1 MIILKPSFW
10 PQHPSMSDRSI
21 ILGIMKL
28 KVAGEQND
36 DDLQALDD
44 LIEAARRKFSQVID
58 NKLNIEVKSFP
69 FTKTSLTP
77 DKSGYRALDF
87 VQIGIN
93 EKTERKLAFLLI
105 ITDVEIAAASM
116 SYLLALPSQLTNVA
130 VISTRRLVDYGD
142 DKVSQ
147 DKIRTERLTT
157 LMLHCFGRLLNLKY
171 VRDSSNYLAHVQLA
185 DDLDSMQYFTENQ
198 YQQMVKN
205 LPQEAN
211 DRYSKNSNKGSKLSF
226 IIRHTLGN
234 IPLIFRGAVRA
245 NPLRIATKMPTMIA
259 TALSVIIV
267 LIFGGETWDFAAS
280 VSYGQLAVFVVASLI
295 AANFVL
301 YRAFSFRLISTR
313 QGQTSESSVVT
324 AAATYLALVLTL
336 ISLFFMFGVL
346 MYGVV
351 VFVFPDPLMSTW
363 TSNKD
368 GSSFAA
374 HMRLV
379 AFLASVG
386 VLSGSLGGSVDS
398 RSVVRNVLFAADET

>member
-1 MIILKPSFW
+1 
-10 PQHPSMSDRSI
+10 
-21 ILGIMKL
+21 MKL

-36 DDLQALDD
+36 DSKLLDD
-44 LIEAARRKFSQVID
+44 ITEAAVSTFNQAIGENLR
-58 NKLNIEVKSFP
+58 IEVKSFSL
-69 FTKTSLTP
+69 TKASLTP
-77 DKSGYRALDF
+77 DESGYRALDF

-93 EKTERKLAFLLI
+93 EKTERRLAFLLI

-130 VISTRRLVDYGD
+130 VISTHRLNTYERDERL
-142 DKVSQ
+142 Q
-147 DKIRTERLTT
+147 NIQRTERLAT
-157 LMLHCFGRLLNLKY
+157 LMLHCFGRLLNLDYSKE
-171 VRDSSNYLAHVQLA
+171 STNYLARIPVV
-185 DDLDSMQYFTENQ
+185 DDLDNMQHFTEAQ
-198 YQQMVKN
+198 YQQMIEN
-205 LPQEAN
+205 LPREAN
-211 DRYSKNSNKGSKLSF
+211 DRYSKDSSNSGKITF
-226 IIRHTLGN
+226 ITRHTLSN
-234 IPLIFRGAVRA
+234 LPRIFRGATRA

-267 LIFGGETWDFAAS
+267 LIFGAETWDFAAS
-280 VSYGQLAVFVVASLI
+280 VSFGQLAVFVIASFL

-336 ISLFFMFGVL
+336 ICLFLIFGVL

-351 VFVFPDPLMSTW
+351 VFVFPDALMSTW
-363 TSNKD
+363 TSDKD
-368 GSSFAA
+368 GASFAA

-398 RSVVRNVLFAADET
+398 RSVVRNVLFATDET

>member
-1 MIILKPSFW
+1 MNERNIT
-10 PQHPSMSDRSI
+10 
-21 ILGIMKL
+21 LGIMTL
-28 KVAGEQND
+28 SVAEPQNAD
-36 DDLQALDD
+36 TLDTFGTFST
-44 LIEAARRKFSQVID
+44 LNELTEAAAVEFKKIISE
-58 NKLNIEVKSFP
+58 KLDIEVVSFS
-69 FTKTSLTP
+69 FTRPNLTP
-77 DKSGYRALDF
+77 DENGYRALDF
-87 VQIGIN
+87 IQIGIN

-105 ITDVEIAAASM
+105 ITDIEIAAASM

-130 VISTRRLVDYGD
+130 VISTRRLVTDEE
-142 DKVSQ
+142 DKLLQ
-147 DKIRTERLTT
+147 KALRTDRLTT
-157 LMLHCFGRLLNLKY
+157 LMLHCFGRLLNLDY
-171 VRDSSNYLAHVQLA
+171 VKESSNYLAHIQTA
-185 DDLDSMQYFTENQ
+185 SDLDRMQHFTKDQ
-198 YQQMVKN
+198 HHQMIRN
-205 LPQEAN
+205 LPREAN
-211 DRYSKNSNKGSKLSF
+211 DRYSRGSNKSSKLSF
-226 IIRHTLGN
+226 IIRHALN
-234 IPLIFRGAVRA
+234 NLPRIFRGAIRA

-280 VSYGQLAVFVVASLI
+280 VSYGQLAVFVIASFL

-336 ISLFFMFGVL
+336 ICLFLMFSVL

-363 TSNKD
+363 TSDKD
-368 GSSFAA
+368 GASLGA

-379 AFLASVG
+379 AFLAAVG

-398 RSVVRNVLFAADET
+398 RSVVRNVLFASDET

>member
-1 MIILKPSFW
+1 MNERHIT
-10 PQHPSMSDRSI
+10 
-21 ILGIMKL
+21 LGIMKL
-28 KVAGEQND
+28 SVAEPQN
-36 DDLQALDD
+36 AETLDTFD
-44 LIEAARRKFSQVID
+44 TFDTLNELTEAAEIEFKRVIGE
-58 NKLNIEVKSFP
+58 NLNIEVVSFP
-69 FTKTSLTP
+69 FTGPSLTP
-77 DKSGYRALDF
+77 DENGYRALDF
-87 VQIGIN
+87 IQIGIN

-105 ITDVEIAAASM
+105 ITDIEIAAASM

-130 VISTRRLVDYGD
+130 VISTRRLVTYEE
-142 DKVSQ
+142 DKLLQKALRS
-147 DKIRTERLTT
+147 ERLTT
-157 LMLHCFGRLLNLKY
+157 LMLHCFGRLLNLDY
-171 VRDSSNYLAHVQLA
+171 VKETTNYLAHVQMA
-185 DDLDSMQYFTENQ
+185 SDLDRMQQFTKAQ
-198 YQQMVKN
+198 YQQMIEN
-205 LPQEAN
+205 LPREAN
-211 DRYSKNSNKGSKLSF
+211 DRYSKDSNKSSKLSF
-226 IIRHTLGN
+226 VIRHTLN
-234 IPLIFRGAVRA
+234 NLPRIFRGAIRA

-280 VSYGQLAVFVVASLI
+280 VSYGQLAVFVIASFL

-336 ISLFFMFGVL
+336 ICLFLMFGVL

-363 TSNKD
+363 TSDQD
-368 GSSFAA
+368 GASLGA

>member
-1 MIILKPSFW
+1 
-10 PQHPSMSDRSI
+10 
-21 ILGIMKL
+21 MKL
-28 KVAGEQND
+28 TVAGQQND
-36 DDLQALDD
+36 DALNSLDA
-44 LIEAARRKFSQVID
+44 LTEAAKLEFNRIIGKKLDIQV
-58 NKLNIEVKSFP
+58 VSFP
-69 FTKTSLTP
+69 FTGAGLTANEN
-77 DKSGYRALDF
+77 GYRALDF
-87 VQIGIN
+87 IQIGIN

-105 ITDVEIAAASM
+105 ITDVEIAASSM

-130 VISTRRLVDYGD
+130 VVSTRRLVAYEE
-142 DKVSQ
+142 DKLLQ
-147 DKIRTERLTT
+147 KTHLTERLTS
-157 LMLHCFGRLLNLKY
+157 LMLHCFGRLLNLNYAKE
-171 VRDSSNYLAHVQLA
+171 SNNYLAHVQVVG
-185 DDLDSMQYFTENQ
+185 DLDSMQHFTKEQ
-198 YQQMVKN
+198 YQQMIEN
-205 LPQEAN
+205 LPREAN
-211 DRYSKNSNKGSKLSF
+211 DRYSEGSNKDSKLAF

-234 IPLIFRGAVRA
+234 LPRIFRGAIRA

-280 VSYGQLAVFVVASLI
+280 VSYGQLAVFVIASFL

-301 YRAFSFRLISTR
+301 YRAFSFRLIATR

-336 ISLFFMFGVL
+336 ICLFFMFGVL

-363 TSNKD
+363 TSDQD
-368 GSSFAA
+368 GASLAA

-386 VLSGSLGGSVDS
+386 VLSGSLGGSIDS